1 MTTDTPRSRGLGRLL
16 PALVAGLLAALV
28 VGGFLLSRPG
38 TYTSTMDVVV
48 VPQKVAS
55 ANDSAA
61 LFDSLSR
68 GQVIATA
75 AEVYSQKRWLPE
87 GSKVEVTA
95 GNVAPSAVVTVRA
108 AGSDPG
114 QVTAALQR
122 VVATA
127 TPEIGKV
134 LAPYT
139 VTTLST
145 EPSTPE
151 SGGLSTP
158 LKLVVALLAGLLTA
172 ILAAGAG
179 STLSRRRAG

>member
-1 MTTDTPRSRGLGRLL
+1 MTIDTPNGRGIGRLL
-16 PALVAGLLAALV
+16 PALVAGLVAALL
-28 VGGFLLSRPG
+28 VGGFLLSRPR

-75 AEVYSQKRWLPE
+75 AEMYSQKRWLPD
-87 GSKVEVTA
+87 GSTVEVTA
-95 GNVAPSAVVTVRA
+95 GNVAPSAVVTVRS
-108 AGSDPG
+108 AGSDAG
-114 QVTAALQR
+114 QVTSALER
-122 VVATA
+122 VVSTA

-134 LAPYT
+134 LTPYT
-139 VTTLST
+139 VTPLST

-151 SGGLSTP
+151 AGGLSTP
-158 LKLVVALLAGLLTA
+158 LKLVLALLAGLLTA

-179 STLSRRRAG
+179 STLNRRRSR